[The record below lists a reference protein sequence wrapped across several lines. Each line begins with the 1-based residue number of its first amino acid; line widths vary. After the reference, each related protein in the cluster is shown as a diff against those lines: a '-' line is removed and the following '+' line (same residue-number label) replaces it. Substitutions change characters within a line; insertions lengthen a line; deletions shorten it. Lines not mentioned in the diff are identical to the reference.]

1 MTTPE
6 EPRGREFLTK
16 VRPEAMNH
24 LLAFFKES
32 AKHLEPKTRMLI
44 SVVTKTINFS
54 PRGLKQ
60 YIKRAMEEGASK
72 DEVLDAILC
81 AYPCAGLTKVCD
93 AATVFLDMGLGEG
106 TTVPAPAAEATSP
119 GAWMALEGAG
129 KIAEGDMRRFSLDG
143 LPVCVSRHGGK
154 LFAISDVCPHR
165 GGSLSDGECEAG
177 VITCGLHGWQF
188 KAQDGKSAGIG
199 QGGAASY
206 EVREAGGKAE
216 VRIPTK

>member
-1 MTTPE
+1 MTTPD

-32 AKHLEPKTRMLI
+32 GKHLEPKTRMLI

-60 YIKRAMEEGASK
+60 YIKRAMEAGASK

-81 AYPCAGLTKVCD
+81 SYPCAGLTKVCD
-93 AATVFLDMGLGEG
+93 AATVFLDMGLGD
-106 TTVPAPAAEATSP
+106 APAAAPAAAAPAP
-119 GAWMALEGAG
+119 GNWMALDGAG

-154 LFAISDVCPHR
+154 LYAISDVCPHR

-177 VITCGLHGWQF
+177 VITCGLHGWNF
-188 KAQDGKSAGIG
+188 HAKDGSSAGIG
-199 QGGAASY
+199 QGGATAY
-206 EVREAGGKAE
+206 EVREAGDKAE
-216 VRIPTK
+216 IRIPTK